1 MALYVA
7 LACGLAAVVYG
18 FVQRSWILSQDA
30 GNARMQEI
38 AGAIQQ
44 GAAAYLARQYKTIA
58 IVGVVLAVLI
68 FIFLSKMTAAGF
80 VLGAVLMRSAG
91 CVVNDIADRDFD
103 RHVARTRD
111 RPITAGLV
119 GVKEAL
125 VLAAVLT
132 LLAGCLVLML
142 NGLTIAMSLLALVFA
157 FTYPFTKRFFAVPQ
171 AWLGIAFGFGI
182 PMAYA
187 AATGRV
193 PAVAWVMML
202 ANVFWAIAYDTA
214 YAMVDREDDLKI
226 GIKTSAI
233 TFGRYDLVG
242 IAVAHGAF
250 LLTMIAVGVMTGR
263 GGVYFGA
270 LVLCALLA
278 RYQVALCATREPQQC
293 FKAFMNNTTVGG
305 IVFLGI
311 LMDGWFR
318 VAL

>member
-1 MALYVA
+1 MRLDRPVGILLLLWPALWA
-7 LACGLAAVVYG
+7 LWLASRGQPDLMLV
-18 FVQRSWILSQDA
+18 WI
-30 GNARMQEI
+30 
-38 AGAIQQ
+38 
-44 GAAAYLARQYKTIA
+44 
-58 IVGVVLAVLI
+58 
-68 FIFLSKMTAAGF
+68 F

-278 RYQVALCATREPQQC
+278 RHQVALCATREPQQC

-318 VAL
+318 VALN

>member
-1 MALYVA
+1 MSTAMANSPSAAPISLATRLSYYEKLMRLDRPVGILLLLWPA
-7 LACGLAAVVYG
+7 LWALWLASRG
-18 FVQRSWILSQDA
+18 QPDL
-30 GNARMQEI
+30 
-38 AGAIQQ
+38 
-44 GAAAYLARQYKTIA
+44 
-58 IVGVVLAVLI
+58 VLVW
-68 FIFLSKMTAAGF
+68 MF
-80 VLGAVLMRSAG
+80 VLGAALMRSAG

-125 VLAAVLT
+125 VLALVLT
-132 LLAGCLVLML
+132 VLAGGLVLMM
-142 NGLTIAMSLLALVFA
+142 NRLTIGLSLLALVFA

-171 AWLGIAFGFGI
+171 AYLGIAFGFGI

-233 TFGRYDLVG
+233 TFGRFDLVG

-278 RYQVALCATREPQQC
+278 RHQVALCATREPQQC

-305 IVFLGI
+305 VVFLGI

>member
-1 MALYVA
+1 MANSPSA
-7 LACGLAAVVYG
+7 APISLAARLSHYEKLMRLDRPVGILLLLWPALWALWLASRGQPDLMLV
-18 FVQRSWILSQDA
+18 WI
-30 GNARMQEI
+30 
-38 AGAIQQ
+38 
-44 GAAAYLARQYKTIA
+44 
-58 IVGVVLAVLI
+58 
-68 FIFLSKMTAAGF
+68 F

-278 RYQVALCATREPQQC
+278 RYQVAL
-293 FKAFMNNTTVGG
+293 
-305 IVFLGI
+305 
-311 LMDGWFR
+311 
-318 VAL
+318 

>member
-1 MALYVA
+1 MADSPSAAPISLATRLSYYEKLMRLDRPVGILLLLWPA
-7 LACGLAAVVYG
+7 LWALWLSSGGRPDMVLV
-18 FVQRSWILSQDA
+18 WI
-30 GNARMQEI
+30 
-38 AGAIQQ
+38 
-44 GAAAYLARQYKTIA
+44 
-58 IVGVVLAVLI
+58 
-68 FIFLSKMTAAGF
+68 F
-80 VLGAVLMRSAG
+80 VLGAALMRSAG
-91 CVVNDIADRDFD
+91 CVVNDIADRNFD

-111 RPITAGLV
+111 RPITAGRV

-132 LLAGCLVLML
+132 VLAGSLVLML
-142 NGLTIAMSLLALVFA
+142 NWLTIAMSLLALVFA

-171 AWLGIAFGFGI
+171 AYLGIAFGFGI

-187 AATGRV
+187 AATGSV
-193 PAVAWVMML
+193 PLVAWVMML
-202 ANVFWAIAYDTA
+202 ANVLWAIAYDTA

-250 LLTMIAVGVMTGR
+250 LLTMIAVGVMTQR
-263 GGVYFGA
+263 GGIYFGA

-278 RYQVALCATREPQQC
+278 RYQLALCATREPQQC
-293 FKAFMNNTTVGG
+293 FKAFMNNIAVGG

-311 LMDGWFR
+311 MVDGWFR
-318 VAL
+318 VTL

>member
-1 MALYVA
+1 MANSPSAAPISLAIRLSHYEKLMRLDRPVGILLLLWPA
-7 LACGLAAVVYG
+7 LWALWLASRGQPDLMLV
-18 FVQRSWILSQDA
+18 WI
-30 GNARMQEI
+30 
-38 AGAIQQ
+38 
-44 GAAAYLARQYKTIA
+44 
-58 IVGVVLAVLI
+58 
-68 FIFLSKMTAAGF
+68 F

-202 ANVFWAIAYDTA
+202 ANVSWAIAYDTA

-278 RYQVALCATREPQQC
+278 RHQVGLCATREPQQC

-318 VAL
+318 VALN

>member
-1 MALYVA
+1 MANSPSA
-7 LACGLAAVVYG
+7 APISLAARLSHYEKLMRLDRPVGILLLLWPALWALWLASRGQPDLMLV
-18 FVQRSWILSQDA
+18 WI
-30 GNARMQEI
+30 
-38 AGAIQQ
+38 
-44 GAAAYLARQYKTIA
+44 
-58 IVGVVLAVLI
+58 
-68 FIFLSKMTAAGF
+68 F

-305 IVFLGI
+305 IVFRGI

>member
-1 MALYVA
+1 MNPPMADSPSAAPISLATRLSYYEKLMRLDRPVGILLLLWPA
-7 LACGLAAVVYG
+7 LWALWLSSGGRPDMVLV
-18 FVQRSWILSQDA
+18 WI
-30 GNARMQEI
+30 
-38 AGAIQQ
+38 
-44 GAAAYLARQYKTIA
+44 
-58 IVGVVLAVLI
+58 
-68 FIFLSKMTAAGF
+68 F
-80 VLGAVLMRSAG
+80 VLGAALMRSAG
-91 CVVNDIADRDFD
+91 CVVNDIADRNFD

-132 LLAGCLVLML
+132 VLAGSLVLML
-142 NGLTIAMSLLALVFA
+142 NWLTIAMSLLALVFA

-171 AWLGIAFGFGI
+171 AYLGIAFGFGI

-187 AATGRV
+187 AATGSV
-193 PAVAWVMML
+193 PLVAWVMML

-250 LLTMIAVGVMTGR
+250 LLTMIAVGVMTQR
-263 GGVYFGA
+263 GGIYFGA

-293 FKAFMNNTTVGG
+293 FKAFMNNIAVGG
-305 IVFLGI
+305 VVFVGI

>member
-1 MALYVA
+1 MSTPMADSAPAGPISLGTRLSYYEKLMRLDRPVGILLLLWPA
-7 LACGLAAVVYG
+7 LWAL
-18 FVQRSWILSQDA
+18 WLSSGGRPD
-30 GNARMQEI
+30 M
-38 AGAIQQ
+38 
-44 GAAAYLARQYKTIA
+44 
-58 IVGVVLAVLI
+58 VLVWV
-68 FIFLSKMTAAGF
+68 F
-80 VLGAVLMRSAG
+80 VLGAALMRSAG
-91 CVVNDIADRDFD
+91 CVVNDIADRNFD

-125 VLAAVLT
+125 ALAAVLT

-142 NGLTIAMSLLALVFA
+142 DWLTIGLSLLALVFA

-278 RYQVALCATREPQQC
+278 RHQVALCATREPQQC

-318 VAL
+318 VALN

>member
-1 MALYVA
+1 MSTAMANSPSAAPISLATRLSYYEKLMRLDRPVGILLLLWPA
-7 LACGLAAVVYG
+7 LWALWLASRG
-18 FVQRSWILSQDA
+18 QPDL
-30 GNARMQEI
+30 
-38 AGAIQQ
+38 
-44 GAAAYLARQYKTIA
+44 
-58 IVGVVLAVLI
+58 VLVW
-68 FIFLSKMTAAGF
+68 MF
-80 VLGAVLMRSAG
+80 VLGAALMRSAG

-125 VLAAVLT
+125 VLALVLT
-132 LLAGCLVLML
+132 VLAGGLVLMM
-142 NGLTIAMSLLALVFA
+142 NRLTIGLSLLALVFA

-171 AWLGIAFGFGI
+171 AYLGIAFGFGI

-193 PAVAWVMML
+193 PAVAWVRML

-233 TFGRYDLVG
+233 TFGRFDLVG

-278 RYQVALCATREPQQC
+278 RHQVALCATREPQQC

-305 IVFLGI
+305 VVFLGI

>member
-1 MALYVA
+1 MNPPMADSAPEAPISLATRLSYYEKLMRLDRPVGILLLLWPA
-7 LACGLAAVVYG
+7 LWAL
-18 FVQRSWILSQDA
+18 WLSSSGRPD
-30 GNARMQEI
+30 M
-38 AGAIQQ
+38 
-44 GAAAYLARQYKTIA
+44 
-58 IVGVVLAVLI
+58 VLVWV
-68 FIFLSKMTAAGF
+68 F
-80 VLGAVLMRSAG
+80 VLGAALMRSAG
-91 CVVNDIADRDFD
+91 CVVNDVADRNFD

-111 RPITAGLV
+111 RPVTSGLV
-119 GVKEAL
+119 SVKEAL
-125 VLAAVLT
+125 ALALVLT

-142 NGLTIAMSLLALVFA
+142 NWLTIAMSLLALVFA
-157 FTYPFTKRFFAVPQ
+157 FTYPFTKRFFAMPQ
-171 AWLGIAFGFGI
+171 AYLGIAFGFGI

-187 AATGRV
+187 AATGGV
-193 PAVAWVMML
+193 PLVAWVMML

-250 LLTMIAVGVMTGR
+250 LLTMIAVGVMTQR
-263 GGVYFGA
+263 GGIYFGA

-278 RYQVALCATREPQQC
+278 RYQVALCAVREPQPC
-293 FKAFMNNTTVGG
+293 FKAFMNNIAVGG

-311 LMDGWFR
+311 MVDGWFR

>member
-1 MALYVA
+1 MSTPMADSPSAAPISLATRLSYYEKLMRLDRPVGILLLLWPA
-7 LACGLAAVVYG
+7 LWALWLSSGGRPDLVLV
-18 FVQRSWILSQDA
+18 WI
-30 GNARMQEI
+30 
-38 AGAIQQ
+38 
-44 GAAAYLARQYKTIA
+44 
-58 IVGVVLAVLI
+58 
-68 FIFLSKMTAAGF
+68 F
-80 VLGAVLMRSAG
+80 VLGAALMRSAG
-91 CVVNDIADRDFD
+91 CVVNDIADRNFD

-132 LLAGCLVLML
+132 VLAGSLVLML
-142 NGLTIAMSLLALVFA
+142 NWLTIAMSLLALVFA
-157 FTYPFTKRFFAVPQ
+157 FTYPFTQRFFAVPQ
-171 AWLGIAFGFGI
+171 AYLGIAFGFGI

-187 AATGRV
+187 AATGSV
-193 PAVAWVMML
+193 PLVAWVMML

-250 LLTMIAVGVMTGR
+250 LLTMIAVGVMTQR
-263 GGVYFGA
+263 GGIYFGA

-293 FKAFMNNTTVGG
+293 FKAFMNNIAVGG

-311 LMDGWFR
+311 MVDGWFR
-318 VAL
+318 VTL

>member
-1 MALYVA
+1 MNPPMADSPSAAPISLATRLSYYEKLMRLDRPVGILLLLWPA
-7 LACGLAAVVYG
+7 LWALWLSSGGRPDLVLV
-18 FVQRSWILSQDA
+18 WI
-30 GNARMQEI
+30 
-38 AGAIQQ
+38 
-44 GAAAYLARQYKTIA
+44 
-58 IVGVVLAVLI
+58 
-68 FIFLSKMTAAGF
+68 F
-80 VLGAVLMRSAG
+80 VLGAALMRSAG
-91 CVVNDIADRDFD
+91 CVVNDIADRNFD

-132 LLAGCLVLML
+132 VLAGSLVLML
-142 NGLTIAMSLLALVFA
+142 NWLTIAMSLLALVFA

-171 AWLGIAFGFGI
+171 AYLGIAFGFGI

-187 AATGRV
+187 AATGSV
-193 PAVAWVMML
+193 PLVAWVMML
-202 ANVFWAIAYDTA
+202 ANVSWAIAYDTA

-250 LLTMIAVGVMTGR
+250 LLTMIAVGVMTQR
-263 GGVYFGA
+263 GGIYFGA

-293 FKAFMNNTTVGG
+293 FKAFMNNIAVGG

-311 LMDGWFR
+311 MVDGWFR
-318 VAL
+318 VTL

>member
-1 MALYVA
+1 MNPPMADSPSAAPISLATRLSYYEKLMRLDRPVGILLLLWPA
-7 LACGLAAVVYG
+7 LWALWLSSGGRPDLVLV
-18 FVQRSWILSQDA
+18 WI
-30 GNARMQEI
+30 
-38 AGAIQQ
+38 
-44 GAAAYLARQYKTIA
+44 
-58 IVGVVLAVLI
+58 
-68 FIFLSKMTAAGF
+68 F
-80 VLGAVLMRSAG
+80 VLGAALMRSAG
-91 CVVNDIADRDFD
+91 CVVNDIADRNFD

-132 LLAGCLVLML
+132 VLAGSLVLML
-142 NGLTIAMSLLALVFA
+142 NWLTIAMSLLALVFA

-171 AWLGIAFGFGI
+171 AYLGIAFGFGI

-187 AATGRV
+187 AATGSV
-193 PAVAWVMML
+193 PLVAWVMML

-250 LLTMIAVGVMTGR
+250 LLTMIAVGVMTQR
-263 GGVYFGA
+263 GGIYFGA

-293 FKAFMNNTTVGG
+293 FKAFMNNIAVGG

-311 LMDGWFR
+311 MVDGWFR
-318 VAL
+318 VTL

>member
-1 MALYVA
+1 MNTPMADSARAGPIPLATRLSHYEKLMRLDRPVGILLLLWPA
-7 LACGLAAVVYG
+7 LWALWLASRGQPDLMLV
-18 FVQRSWILSQDA
+18 WI
-30 GNARMQEI
+30 
-38 AGAIQQ
+38 
-44 GAAAYLARQYKTIA
+44 
-58 IVGVVLAVLI
+58 
-68 FIFLSKMTAAGF
+68 F

-91 CVVNDIADRDFD
+91 CVVNDIADRNFD

-278 RYQVALCATREPQQC
+278 RYQVALCATREPQRC

-318 VAL
+318 VALN